1 MIRECLVCAG
11 VLSGMATFA
20 CADTVLAIDVNSLSV
35 QALNAAN
42 NPAAFGGLTHTG
54 ALAIA
59 HDGNSILAGVA
70 IDGVNQPKTPG
81 LGLTASGR
89 IDLLNGNVMGGFFN
103 IQMSDGSGY
112 TASIVS
118 GVGKVTAQAG
128 QGWKID
134 GLTFA
139 GLFSDSG
146 LPGMIDRFAGVDISA
161 FAAAEPLYGAFL
173 QFAFSP
179 NASGHDADSD
189 LDLIVSIPLPGSAGL
204 ATLGLLGLASRRR
217 R

>member
-11 VLSGMATFA
+11 VLTGMASIASAT
-20 CADTVLAIDVNSLSV
+20 TVAAIDVNSLSV
-35 QALNAAN
+35 QSLNAVN
-42 NPAAFGGLTHTG
+42 NPSAFGGLTHTG
-54 ALAIA
+54 ALAISQDA
-59 HDGNSILAGVA
+59 NSVLAGVS
-70 IDGVNQPKTPG
+70 INGVNQTKTPG
-81 LGLTASGR
+81 LTLTASGR
-89 IDLLNGNVMGGFFN
+89 IELLSGNVMGGFFN

-112 TASIVS
+112 SASIVS
-118 GVGKVTAQAG
+118 GIGKVTVQAG

-139 GLFSDSG
+139 GLFTDSG

-161 FAAAEPLYGAFL
+161 FAAAEPLFGAFL

-179 NASGHDADSD
+179 NAQGHDADSD

-204 ATLGLLGLASRRR
+204 ATLGMLGLASRRR